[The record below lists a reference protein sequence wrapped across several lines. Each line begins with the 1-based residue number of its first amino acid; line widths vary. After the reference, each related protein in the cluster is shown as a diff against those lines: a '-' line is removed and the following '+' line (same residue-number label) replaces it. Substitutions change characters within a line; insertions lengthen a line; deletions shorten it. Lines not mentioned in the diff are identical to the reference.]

1 MTITKLANEK
11 NYDFEFDDDDINYLN
26 AIITNYPSDK
36 KQSAVVPSLFYA
48 QRKAGGWLP
57 EKAILAVSKFLD
69 MPKIRVLEIATFYSM
84 FNLQPSGE
92 YFVQVCGTTPCW
104 LRGADKV
111 KQACNDYIGMQRE
124 VSEDGLCW
132 VEVECLGACVNA
144 PMMQINDD
152 YYEDLDKEK
161 TLKILD
167 QILKGETPKPGSYRG
182 RINNEPE
189 NNRKTLMD
197 YKNA

>member
-1 MTITKLANEK
+1 MTVTKLANEK
-11 NYDFEFDDDDINYLN
+11 DYDFEFDDQDINYLN
-26 AIITNYPSDK
+26 AIITNYPNDK

-57 EKAILAVSKFLD
+57 EKAILAVSKLLD
-69 MPKIRVLEIATFYSM
+69 MPKIRVLEIATSYSM
-84 FNLQPSGE
+84 FNLQPSGK

-144 PMMQINDD
+144 PMMQINDE

-167 QILKGETPKPGSYRG
+167 KILKGETPEPGSYRG

>member
-1 MTITKLANEK
+1 MTVRRLADNQEV
-11 NYDFEFDDDDINYLN
+11 DFNFDNKDLIYLN
-26 AIITNYPSDK
+26 SLLENYPEDK

-48 QRKAGGWLP
+48 QKKAGGWLP
-57 EKAILAVSKFLD
+57 ERAIIAVSEFLD

-84 FNLQPSGE
+84 FNLQPSGD

-111 KQACNDYIGMQRE
+111 KKACKDYIGQQRE
-124 VSEDGLCW
+124 VSKDGLCW

-144 PMMQINDD
+144 PMVQINDD

-161 TLKILD
+161 ALKILD
-167 QILKGETPKPGSYRG
+167 KILNGETPKPGSYRG

>member
-1 MTITKLANEK
+1 MTVTKLANEK
-11 NYDFEFDDDDINYLN
+11 DYDFEFDDQDINYLN
-26 AIITNYPSDK
+26 AIITNYPNDK

-57 EKAILAVSKFLD
+57 EKAILAVSKLLD

-84 FNLQPSGE
+84 FNLQPSGK

-144 PMMQINDD
+144 PMMQINDE

-167 QILKGETPKPGSYRG
+167 QILKGETPQPGSYRG